1 MKHNIIIFLF
11 IFFFSEVNAQ
21 KIWSLKD
28 CIDYALN
35 NNISVQQSIIA
46 SKIAAATYQQ
56 SVGSLFPSIN
66 ASSSLNYNYGRSL
79 DPTSYQYVDQ
89 TFQSG
94 GASLNGNL
102 PIFQGLE
109 LQHNL
114 RKSSID
120 FDASKLDVRKVQNDI
135 ALSVATAYLQILYS
149 NEQLKATNDR
159 IDAVTKER
167 NRAKI
172 LVDNDLLAEG
182 SLLDADALLATEEF
196 NKASAENL
204 LTSSKLTLIQLMQL
218 EGASDIVIETPT
230 LEIPSQESLSL
241 SSESVYNEAL
251 KNLPEVKA
259 SELRLKSAKE
269 SLGIARA
276 ARYPKLSAF
285 GSLSTN
291 YSNQATSLD
300 GSPVFTGYVPSGAVT
315 SSGEQVLQPVFN
327 YKYIDTPLKDQLNNN
342 FGKAIGFN
350 LSISLFNGW
359 VINSNIKRSKLS
371 FENARLN
378 ALQTKNTVYKNVQQA
393 HADAIAALNKY
404 AAANK
409 SVAAQ
414 EKAFLYTEKKYNAGL
429 LNSID
434 YVNARNNYTKS
445 QSDLIQSKFDLIL
458 KIKVLDYY
466 LGKPLSF

>member
-1 MKHNIIIFLF
+1 
-11 IFFFSEVNAQ
+11 
-21 KIWSLKD
+21 
-28 CIDYALN
+28 
-35 NNISVQQSIIA
+35 
-46 SKIAAATYQQ
+46 
-56 SVGSLFPSIN
+56 
-66 ASSSLNYNYGRSL
+66 
-79 DPTSYQYVDQ
+79 
-89 TFQSG
+89 
-94 GASLNGNL
+94 
-102 PIFQGLE
+102 
-109 LQHNL
+109 
-114 RKSSID
+114 
-120 FDASKLDVRKVQNDI
+120 
-135 ALSVATAYLQILYS
+135 
-149 NEQLKATNDR
+149 
-159 IDAVTKER
+159 
-167 NRAKI
+167 AKI

-204 LTSSKLTLIQLMQL
+204 LTSSRLTLIQLMQL

-359 VINSNIKRSKLS
+359 AINSNIKRSKLS

>member
-1 MKHNIIIFLF
+1 MKPFKSIFLF
-11 IFFFSEVNAQ
+11 ILFFSEANAQ

-120 FDASKLDVRKVQNDI
+120 FDVSKLDVRKVQNDI
-135 ALSVATAYLQILYS
+135 ALSVAAAYLQILYS

-159 IDAVTKER
+159 IEAVTKER

-218 EGASDIVIETPT
+218 EGANDIAIETPA

-276 ARYPKLSAF
+276 ARYPRLSAF

-300 GSPVFTGYVPSGAVT
+300 GNPVFSGYVPSGAVT

-327 YKYIDTPLKDQLNNN
+327 YKYIDTPVKDQLNNN

-350 LSISLFNGW
+350 LSIPLFNGW
-359 VINSNIKRSKLS
+359 ATNSSIKRSKLS

-378 ALQTKNTVYKNVQQA
+378 ALQTKNTVFKNVQQA
-393 HADAIAALNKY
+393 HADALAALNKY

-409 SVAAQ
+409 SVTAQ

>member
-1 MKHNIIIFLF
+1 
-11 IFFFSEVNAQ
+11 
-21 KIWSLKD
+21 D

-120 FDASKLDVRKVQNDI
+120 FDVSKLDVRKVQNDI
-135 ALSVATAYLQILYS
+135 ALSVAAAYLQILYS

-159 IDAVTKER
+159 IEAVTKER

-218 EGASDIVIETPT
+218 EGANDIAIETPA

-276 ARYPKLSAF
+276 ARYPRLSAF

-300 GSPVFTGYVPSGAVT
+300 GNPVFSGYVPSGAVT

-327 YKYIDTPLKDQLNNN
+327 YKYIDTPVKDQLNNN

-350 LSISLFNGW
+350 LSIPLFNGW
-359 VINSNIKRSKLS
+359 ATNSSIKRSKLS

-378 ALQTKNTVYKNVQQA
+378 ALQTKNTVFKNVQQA
-393 HADAIAALNKY
+393 HADALAALNKY

-409 SVAAQ
+409 SVTAQ

>member
-1 MKHNIIIFLF
+1 MKPFKFIFLF
-11 IFFFSEVNAQ
+11 ILFFSEANAQ

-120 FDASKLDVRKVQNDI
+120 FDVSKLDVRKVQNDI
-135 ALSVATAYLQILYS
+135 ALSVAAAYLQILYS

-159 IDAVTKER
+159 IEAVTKER

-218 EGASDIVIETPT
+218 EGANDIAIETPA

-276 ARYPKLSAF
+276 ARYPRLSAF

-300 GSPVFTGYVPSGAVT
+300 GNPVFSGYVPSGAVT

-327 YKYIDTPLKDQLNNN
+327 YKYIDTPVKDQLNNN

-350 LSISLFNGW
+350 LSIPLFNGW
-359 VINSNIKRSKLS
+359 ATNSSIKRSKLS

-378 ALQTKNTVYKNVQQA
+378 ALQTKNTVFKNVQQA
-393 HADAIAALNKY
+393 HADALAALNKY

-409 SVAAQ
+409 SVTAQ

>member
-1 MKHNIIIFLF
+1 MKPFKSIFLF
-11 IFFFSEVNAQ
+11 ILFFSEANAQ

-120 FDASKLDVRKVQNDI
+120 FDVSKLDVRKVQNDI
-135 ALSVATAYLQILYS
+135 ALSVAAAYLQILYS

-159 IDAVTKER
+159 IEAVTKER

-218 EGASDIVIETPT
+218 VGANDIAIETPA

-276 ARYPKLSAF
+276 ARYPRLSAF

-300 GSPVFTGYVPSGAVT
+300 GNPVFSGYVPSGAVT

-327 YKYIDTPLKDQLNNN
+327 YKYIDTPVKDQLNNN

-350 LSISLFNGW
+350 LSIPLFNGW
-359 VINSNIKRSKLS
+359 ATNSSIKRSKLS

-378 ALQTKNTVYKNVQQA
+378 ALQTKNTVFKNVQQA
-393 HADAIAALNKY
+393 HADALAALNKY

-409 SVAAQ
+409 SVTAQ

>member
-1 MKHNIIIFLF
+1 
-11 IFFFSEVNAQ
+11 
-21 KIWSLKD
+21 
-28 CIDYALN
+28 
-35 NNISVQQSIIA
+35 
-46 SKIAAATYQQ
+46 
-56 SVGSLFPSIN
+56 LFPSIN

-120 FDASKLDVRKVQNDI
+120 FDVSKLDVRKVQNDI
-135 ALSVATAYLQILYS
+135 ALSVAAAYLQILYS

-159 IDAVTKER
+159 IEAVTKER

-218 EGASDIVIETPT
+218 EGANDIAIETPA

-276 ARYPKLSAF
+276 ARYPRLSAF

-300 GSPVFTGYVPSGAVT
+300 GNPVFSGYVPSGAVT

-327 YKYIDTPLKDQLNNN
+327 YKYIDTPVKDQLNNN

-350 LSISLFNGW
+350 LSIPLFNGW
-359 VINSNIKRSKLS
+359 ATNSSIKRSKLS

-378 ALQTKNTVYKNVQQA
+378 ALQTKNTVFKNVQQA
-393 HADAIAALNKY
+393 HADALAALNKY

-409 SVAAQ
+409 SVTAQ

>member
-1 MKHNIIIFLF
+1 MKPFKSIFLF
-11 IFFFSEVNAQ
+11 ILFFSEANAQ

-120 FDASKLDVRKVQNDI
+120 FDVSKLDVRKVQNDI
-135 ALSVATAYLQILYS
+135 ALSVAAAYLQILYS

-159 IDAVTKER
+159 IEAVTKER

-218 EGASDIVIETPT
+218 EGANDIAIETPA

-276 ARYPKLSAF
+276 ARYPRLSAF

-300 GSPVFTGYVPSGAVT
+300 GNPVFSGYVPSGAVT

-327 YKYIDTPLKDQLNNN
+327 YKYIDTPVKDQLNNN
-342 FGKAIGFN
+342 FGKSYRIQ
-350 LSISLFNGW
+350 L
-359 VINSNIKRSKLS
+359 V
-371 FENARLN
+371 
-378 ALQTKNTVYKNVQQA
+378 
-393 HADAIAALNKY
+393 HP
-404 AAANK
+404 
-409 SVAAQ
+409 
-414 EKAFLYTEKKYNAGL
+414 
-429 LNSID
+429 
-434 YVNARNNYTKS
+434 
-445 QSDLIQSKFDLIL
+445 LI
-458 KIKVLDYY
+458 
-466 LGKPLSF
+466 

>member
-204 LTSSKLTLIQLMQL
+204 LTSSRLTLIQLMQL

-359 VINSNIKRSKLS
+359 AINSNIKRSKLS

-393 HADAIAALNKY
+393 HADAIAALKKY

>member
-1 MKHNIIIFLF
+1 MKPFKSIFLF
-11 IFFFSEVNAQ
+11 ILFFSEANAQ

-89 TFQSG
+89 TIQSR

-120 FDASKLDVRKVQNDI
+120 FDVSKLDVRKVQNDI
-135 ALSVATAYLQILYS
+135 ALSVAAAYLQILYS

-159 IDAVTKER
+159 IEAVTKER

-218 EGASDIVIETPT
+218 EGANDIAIETPA

-276 ARYPKLSAF
+276 ARYPRLSAF

-300 GSPVFTGYVPSGAVT
+300 GNPVFSGYVPSGAVT

-327 YKYIDTPLKDQLNNN
+327 YKYIDTPVKDQLNNN

-350 LSISLFNGW
+350 LSIPLFNGW
-359 VINSNIKRSKLS
+359 ATNSSIKRSKLS

-378 ALQTKNTVYKNVQQA
+378 ALQTKNTVFKNVQQA
-393 HADAIAALNKY
+393 HADALAALNKY

-409 SVAAQ
+409 SVTAQ

-466 LGKPLSF
+466 LGKQLSF